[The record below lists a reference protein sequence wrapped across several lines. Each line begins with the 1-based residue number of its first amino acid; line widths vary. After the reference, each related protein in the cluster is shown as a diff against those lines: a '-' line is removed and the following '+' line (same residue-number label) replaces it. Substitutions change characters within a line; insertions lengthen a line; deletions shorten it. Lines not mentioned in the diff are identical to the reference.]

1 MKSLFRNS
9 GLFII
14 LAMILVS
21 CNHKHEGI
29 TGPYRGILHSPGGA
43 LAFPIGITRSGNK
56 LGGFVVNGRDT
67 IPFTSVTQKGDS
79 LHMNFSY
86 YDSHLDAKI
95 DADGNLTGRWHRR
108 SSVKDFGLP
117 FTAVKGISYR
127 YPSSTSSS
135 GVFNGQWPTVF
146 TESDGHSYP
155 ATGEF
160 QTENGKLTGTFLTE
174 TGDFRYLAG
183 TYTDS
188 TLTLST
194 FDGSHAYLITARLQ
208 SDGSLKGNSW
218 YANTDHSTWIAHR
231 GANQL
236 RNPFTINKIDPAHP
250 DIEFSLP
257 DLEGKT
263 ITANDPK
270 FKNKSIMLYLF
281 GTWCPN
287 CSDEAAMIRKMYD
300 KYHAKGV
307 DFIGVSYE
315 YSGNFK
321 KDIVMVRRYKKRFHV
336 PWTLL
341 YGGKASA
348 DVVQKTL
355 PFLDKLV
362 SYPTT
367 FFANRRHRIVAI
379 HVGFNGPGTG
389 KYYKKEIQAF
399 TEKLDAISK

>member
-1 MKSLFRNS
+1 MKSLFRNA
-9 GLFII
+9 GLLMLLMTLIV
-14 LAMILVS
+14 A
-21 CNHKHEGI
+21 CNHKVQNV
-29 TGPYRGILHSPGGA
+29 TGVYRGIFHSPGGA
-43 LAFPIGITRSGNK
+43 LAFPITIKASSDSLSGY
-56 LGGFVVNGRDT
+56 VVNGTDT
-67 IPFTSVTQKGDS
+67 LNFTSVTSSDDS

-86 YDSHLDAKI
+86 YDSHIDAKI
-95 DADGNLTGRWHRR
+95 ESNGDLSGRWHRR
-108 SSVKDFGLP
+108 SSVKNFGLP
-117 FTAVKGISYR
+117 FTAEKGVTIR
-127 YPSSTSSS
+127 YPKTQAASA
-135 GVFNGQWPTVF
+135 VFDGQWPTVF
-146 TESDGHSYP
+146 AESNGHTYP

-160 QTENGKLTGTFLTE
+160 HTRDGQLYGTFLTE
-174 TGDFRYLAG
+174 TGDYRYLQG

-194 FDGSHAYLITARLQ
+194 FDGAHAYLITARLQ
-208 SDGSLKGNSW
+208 PDGSLKGDSW
-218 YANTDHSTWIAHR
+218 YANTEHDTWTAKR
-231 GANQL
+231 GKNEL
-236 RNPFTINKIDPAHP
+236 RDPFAISKIDPHHP

-257 DLEGKT
+257 NLDGKT

-270 FKNKSIMLYLF
+270 FKNKAIMLYLF

-315 YSGNFK
+315 YLGKFNS
-321 KDIVMVRRYKKRFHV
+321 DVEMIRRYKKHFDV

-341 YGGKASA
+341 YGGQASA

-367 FFANRRHRIVAI
+367 FFANRKHRIIAI
-379 HVGFNGPGTG
+379 HVGFSGPGTG
-389 KYYKKEIQAF
+389 KYYKMEQKAF